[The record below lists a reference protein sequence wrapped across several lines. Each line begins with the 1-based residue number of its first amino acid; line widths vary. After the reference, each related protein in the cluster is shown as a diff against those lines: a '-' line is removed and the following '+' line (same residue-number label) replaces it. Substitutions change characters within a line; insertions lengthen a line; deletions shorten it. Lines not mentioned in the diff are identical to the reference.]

1 MYHNDSDSVYAVFSG
16 VVRFHYYRMH
26 MLLEKFGVYP
36 GQHKL
41 FFVLGKQGGL
51 SQKELAEK
59 LNIKAATITVML
71 NRMEKAKLI
80 ERRQDQSD
88 QRVTRVYL
96 TEQGRKILDQ
106 VKESLKTIDSECF
119 HNFTTE
125 EQVLLRSLLIKM
137 RDNLKKVCEK
147 NSDE

>member
-1 MYHNDSDSVYAVFSG
+1 MYHNDSDSVYSVFSG

-36 GQHKL
+36 GQHGL
-41 FFVLGKQGGL
+41 FFFLGKQGGQ

-59 LNIKAATITVML
+59 LHIRAATITVML

-96 TEQGRKILDQ
+96 TEQGGEILNQ
-106 VKESLKTIDSECF
+106 VKESLKTIENECF
-119 HNFTTE
+119 YNFTTE
-125 EQVLLRSLLIKM
+125 EQILLRRLLLQM
-137 RDNLKKVCEK
+137 RDNLIKVCEK
-147 NSDE
+147 NSD